1 MDDLTAQEQLVYD
14 LLPRGIENSRTYKQL
29 NLNIDKR
36 AFFQIINQLRLKGK
50 VIGAVRGKDGGYY
63 VATSEVE
70 RNMALRQ
77 FEAQMLNEMKIIS
90 AIRKADLEE
99 VQ

>member
-1 MDDLTAQEQLVYD
+1 MSELTNQEQLVYG
-14 LLPRGIENSRTYKQL
+14 LLPRGIANSRTYKQL

-50 VIGAVRGKDGGYY
+50 VIGAIRGKTGGYY
-63 VATSEVE
+63 VATTETE
-70 RNMALRQ
+70 RNMALKQ
-77 FEAQMLNEMKIIS
+77 FEAQMINEMKIIS

-99 VQ
+99 L

>member
-1 MDDLTAQEQLVYD
+1 MNDLTKVEQLVYD

-36 AFFQIINQLRLKGK
+36 SFFQVINSLRLKGK
-50 VIGAVRGKDGGYY
+50 VIGAIRGRNGGYY
-63 VATSEVE
+63 IATTEIE

-77 FEAQMLNEMKIIS
+77 FEAQMMNEMKIIT
-90 AIRKADLEE
+90 AIKKAQLEE
-99 VQ
+99 L

>member
-1 MDDLTAQEQLVYD
+1 MNELTTQEQLVYD

-36 AFFQIINQLRLKGK
+36 AFFQVVNSLRIKGK
-50 VIGAVRGKDGGYY
+50 VIGAVRGKTGGYY
-63 VATSEVE
+63 VATSETE
-70 RNMALRQ
+70 RNMALNQ

-99 VQ
+99 A

>member
-1 MDDLTAQEQLVYD
+1 MNELTNQEQLVYD

-36 AFFQIINQLRLKGK
+36 AFFQVINSLRLKGK
-50 VIGAVRGKDGGYY
+50 VIGAIRGRNGGYY

-70 RNMALRQ
+70 RNMALNQ
-77 FEAQMLNEMKIIS
+77 FEAQMINEMKIIS
-90 AIRKADLEE
+90 AIKTADLEE
-99 VQ
+99 L

>member
-1 MDDLTAQEQLVYD
+1 MNELTNQEQLVYD
-14 LLPRGIENSRTYKQL
+14 LLPRGIESSRTYKQL

-50 VIGAVRGKDGGYY
+50 AIGAIRGKDGGYY

-99 VQ
+99 V

>member
-1 MDDLTAQEQLVYD
+1 MNDLTNQEQLVYD

-29 NLNIDKR
+29 NLNVDKR
-36 AFFQIINQLRLKGK
+36 AFFQVINQLRLKGK
-50 VIGAVRGKDGGYY
+50 AIGAIRGKDGGYY

-99 VQ
+99 L

>member
-1 MDDLTAQEQLVYD
+1 MNELTNQEQQVYD

-99 VQ
+99 T

>member
-1 MDDLTAQEQLVYD
+1 MNELTNQERLVYD

-29 NLNIDKR
+29 NLSIDKR

-50 VIGAVRGKDGGYY
+50 AIGAIRGKDGGYY
-63 VATSEVE
+63 VATTETE

-99 VQ
+99 V

>member
-1 MDDLTAQEQLVYD
+1 MNDLTQQEQLVYD

-99 VQ
+99 V

>member
-1 MDDLTAQEQLVYD
+1 MDELTNQEQLVYD

-36 AFFQIINQLRLKGK
+36 TFFQIINQLRLKGK
-50 VIGAVRGKDGGYY
+50 VIGAIRGRAGGYY
-63 VATSEVE
+63 VATTETE

-77 FEAQMLNEMKIIS
+77 FEAQMINEMKIIS

-99 VQ
+99 V

>member
-1 MDDLTAQEQLVYD
+1 MDELTNQEQLVYD
-14 LLPRGIENSRTYKQL
+14 LLPRGIESSRTYKQL

-36 AFFQIINQLRLKGK
+36 AFFQVVNSLRLKGK
-50 VIGAVRGKDGGYY
+50 VIGAIRGKTGGYY
-63 VATSEVE
+63 VATTERE

-77 FEAQMLNEMKIIS
+77 FEAQMLNEMGIIS

-99 VQ
+99 A

>member
-1 MDDLTAQEQLVYD
+1 MNDLTNQEQLVYD

-29 NLNIDKR
+29 DLNIDKR

-50 VIGAVRGKDGGYY
+50 AIGAIRGKDGGYY

-99 VQ
+99 V

>member
-1 MDDLTAQEQLVYD
+1 MNELTNQEQQVYD

-99 VQ
+99 V

>member
-1 MDDLTAQEQLVYD
+1 MDELTNQEQLVYD
-14 LLPRGIENSRTYKQL
+14 SLPRGIENSRTYKQL

-36 AFFQIINQLRLKGK
+36 TFFQIINQLRLKGK
-50 VIGAVRGKDGGYY
+50 VIGAIRGRAGGYY
-63 VATSEVE
+63 VATTETE

-77 FEAQMLNEMKIIS
+77 FEAQMINEMKIIS

-99 VQ
+99 V

>member
-1 MDDLTAQEQLVYD
+1 MNELTNQEQLVYD
-14 LLPRGIENSRTYKQL
+14 LLPRGVENSRTYKQL

-50 VIGAVRGKDGGYY
+50 AIGAIRGKDGGYY

-77 FEAQMLNEMKIIS
+77 FEAQMINEMKIIA

-99 VQ
+99 V

>member
-1 MDDLTAQEQLVYD
+1 MNELTNQEQLVYD
-14 LLPRGIENSRTYKQL
+14 LLPRGIESSRTYKQL

-36 AFFQIINQLRLKGK
+36 AFFQVVNSLRLKGK
-50 VIGAVRGKDGGYY
+50 VIGAIRGKAGGYY
-63 VATSEVE
+63 VATTETE

-99 VQ
+99 V

>member
-1 MDDLTAQEQLVYD
+1 MNKLTNQEQLVYD

-29 NLNIDKR
+29 DLNIDKR

-50 VIGAVRGKDGGYY
+50 AIGAIRGKDGGYY

-99 VQ
+99 V

>member
-1 MDDLTAQEQLVYD
+1 MNDLTAQEQLVYD

-36 AFFQIINQLRLKGK
+36 AFFQVINSLRLKGK
-50 VIGAVRGKDGGYY
+50 VIGAIRGKSGGYY
-63 VATSEVE
+63 VATTETE

-77 FEAQMLNEMKIIS
+77 FEAQMINEMKIIS
-90 AIRKADLEE
+90 AIKKADLEE
-99 VQ
+99 V

>member
-1 MDDLTAQEQLVYD
+1 MDELTKQEQLVYE

-29 NLNIDKR
+29 NLNVDKR
-36 AFFQIINQLRLKGK
+36 AFFQVINSLMLKGK
-50 VIGAVRGKDGGYY
+50 VVGAIRGKAGGYY
-63 VATSEVE
+63 VATNEVE

-99 VQ
+99 V

>member
-1 MDDLTAQEQLVYD
+1 MNELTNQEQLVYD
-14 LLPRGIENSRTYKQL
+14 LLPRGIESSRTYKQL
-29 NLNIDKR
+29 NLSIDKR
-36 AFFQIINQLRLKGK
+36 AFFQVINSLRLKGK
-50 VIGAVRGKDGGYY
+50 VIGAIRGKTGGYY
-63 VATSEVE
+63 VATTEKE

-99 VQ
+99 V